1 MKRIAFDLDDVLGDL
16 TGSFSKYLGRVHDL
30 AFDRE
35 EVTTYPLP
43 DRISDT
49 RFDEFYDSDEY
60 RQPEPF
66 TLAQEAVEE
75 LGGEYELVIISVRPE
90 TVRDIVETWLDS
102 HFKDSFRHIHLMGL
116 MEKSDGTRMTKGEL
130 ARELGV
136 AVFVEDSKKN
146 AENIAAHGIPV
157 VLLDCPWNQGALP
170 ESVLRVFSWQEAINQ
185 IRLLADSRPEISA

>member
-1 MKRIAFDLDDVLGDL
+1 MKVIAFDLDDVLGDL
-16 TGSFSKYLGRVHDL
+16 TGSFSRYLGRVHDL

-35 EVTTYPLP
+35 EVSTYPLP
-43 DRISDT
+43 DRIRDT

-90 TVRDIVETWLDS
+90 TVRDIVEAWLDT
-102 HFKDSFRHIHLMGL
+102 HFKDSFQHVHLMGL

-130 ARELGV
+130 AKELGV

-146 AENIAAHGIPV
+146 AENIVSYGIPV
-157 VLLDCPWNQGALP
+157 VLLDCPWNQGALA
-170 ESVLRVFSWQEAINQ
+170 ENVSRVFSWQEAIVR
-185 IRLLADSRPEISA
+185 IRQLADPQPE